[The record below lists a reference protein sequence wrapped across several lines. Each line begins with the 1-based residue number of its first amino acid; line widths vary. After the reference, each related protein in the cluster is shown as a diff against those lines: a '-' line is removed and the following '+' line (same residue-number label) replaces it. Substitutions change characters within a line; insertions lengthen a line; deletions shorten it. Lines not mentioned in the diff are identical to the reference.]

1 MLIKREQSLREN
13 YAQEN
18 DKLIKENSELVSK
31 LNRAENLVDR
41 HERERHAEAENRVS
55 KAQLAEVS

>member
-1 MLIKREQSLREN
+1 MREN

-55 KAQLAEVS
+55 KAQLDEVSAN